1 MNDKLN
7 NYHFGRHVFD
17 YFPWYTYD
25 NKNIDSPPLLNNTMW
40 KDFNFGLG
48 DFDSMIY
55 VWNATYDNTFYR
67 ANVGN
72 CIALKSS
79 YFDSTMLFVDKN
91 IVSYLG
97 IKEQVNDWE
106 DIEKIRLRNLLGTR
120 EMAEAYINI
129 IDNYIGY
136 HDLISDMVY
145 TQVGEDIEIT
155 VVSLQDL
162 VNRDSEIYKSFIE
175 DEDVYKAL
183 KDSYR
188 SNHFLN
194 SVYSYY
200 LKNQKLSYK
209 QIEAVKKIL
218 QSKIASIVYGKK
230 LNFFYVK
237 TNRIPNINRVTD
249 YLTEINLKYKK
260 FNNYLLVY
268 LK

>member
-25 NKNIDSPPLLNNTMW
+25 NKNLDSTPVLNDTMR
-40 KDFNFGLG
+40 KDFNFALG

-55 VWNATYDNTFYR
+55 VWNTTYDGDFTR
-67 ANVGN
+67 ANPGN
-72 CIALKSS
+72 CISLKSS
-79 YFDSTMLFVDKN
+79 YFDSTMLFVEKG
-91 IVSYLG
+91 ITSYLG

-106 DIEKIRLRNLLGTR
+106 DIEKIRLRNLLGTK
-120 EMAEAYINI
+120 EVAESYMKI

-145 TQVGEDIEIT
+145 TQAGEDVEVT

-183 KDSYR
+183 KDSHKN
-188 SNHFLN
+188 SNFLS

-200 LKNQKLSYK
+200 LNHEKLTYK
-209 QIEAVKKIL
+209 QIEAVKKTL
-218 QSKIASIVYGKK
+218 QGKISNIISSKK
-230 LNFFYVK
+230 LIFFYVK
-237 TNRIPNINRVTD
+237 TNRIPNVDRITN

-260 FNNYLLVY
+260 FNNYLLIY
-268 LK
+268 T

>member
-25 NKNIDSPPLLNNTMW
+25 NKNISTPPVLNDIMR
-40 KDFNFGLG
+40 KDFNFTLD
-48 DFDSMIY
+48 DFEAMIY
-55 VWNATYDNTFYR
+55 VWNTTYDGVYTR
-67 ANVGN
+67 ASSGN
-72 CIALKSS
+72 CISLKSS
-79 YFDSTMLFVDKN
+79 YGDSTMLFIEKD
-91 IVSYLG
+91 IASYLG

-120 EMAEAYINI
+120 EMAEAYIKI

-145 TQVGEDIEIT
+145 TQVGEDVEISI
-155 VVSLQDL
+155 VSLHNL
-162 VNRDSEIYKSFIE
+162 VNSDSEIYKNFIE
-175 DEDVYKAL
+175 NEDVYQAL
-183 KDSYR
+183 KDSHR
-188 SNHFLN
+188 ENRFLN

-200 LKNQKLSYK
+200 LRNQKLTYK
-209 QIEAVKKIL
+209 QIESVKKTL
-218 QSKIASIVYGKK
+218 KSKISNIVSNKK

-237 TNRIPNINRVTD
+237 TNRIPNIDRITN

-260 FNNYLLVY
+260 FNNYILVY
-268 LK
+268 P